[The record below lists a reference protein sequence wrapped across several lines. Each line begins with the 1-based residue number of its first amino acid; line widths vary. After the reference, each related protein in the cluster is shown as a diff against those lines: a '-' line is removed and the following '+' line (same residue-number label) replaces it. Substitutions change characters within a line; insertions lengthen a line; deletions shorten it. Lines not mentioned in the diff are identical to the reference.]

1 MTLLDLQM
9 YELISLEV
17 RSIIFKIL
25 NSHNTSYQTE
35 NIKNLYLNINQ
46 LISYIESRGF
56 NENTNN

>member
-56 NENTNN
+56 N